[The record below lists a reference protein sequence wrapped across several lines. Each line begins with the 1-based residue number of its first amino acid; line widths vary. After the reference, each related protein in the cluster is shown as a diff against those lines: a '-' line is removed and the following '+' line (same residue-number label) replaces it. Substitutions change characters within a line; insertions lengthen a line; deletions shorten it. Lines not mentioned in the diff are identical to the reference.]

1 MTTADWPLYR
11 RAFYRFFLAVMGRY
25 VEMFTD
31 EQTVEGL
38 ENVPEA
44 GPCLVVSNH
53 LNFTDPEYI
62 SRTMPRPINFMV
74 KKEFF
79 SYPVVG
85 FGLRLLGA
93 FPVDREGNDIGAVRT
108 ALELLKRGN
117 SVMLFPEGTRSDT
130 HALARPFP
138 GAGYLALKAGVP
150 VLPVGVFGSEHVRIT
165 RLPSG
170 SAKRVGL
177 RIGKPFLLDPP
188 EEMSRQGAAEWA
200 AWEMLRRIACLLPET
215 YHGVLTG
222 VDHNPVSS

>member
-108 ALELLKRGN
+108 A
-117 SVMLFPEGTRSDT
+117 
-130 HALARPFP
+130 FP